1 MKIPTICRYCGGKI
15 IKSTTRALYPKGSE
29 PIYLCV
35 NCNAYVGCYPDGSP
49 MGKVANTV
57 LRLKR
62 QETHRI
68 FDRFW
73 REQGWTRSA
82 AYRWL
87 AQNLHLKEHETHIG
101 MMEMDECEQVIRLC
115 RKYGK
120 HKKEAAYAPI
130 AQAKA
135 WLSGRDTVEP
145 SDLTTL
151 CAYLW
156 TAPEERTIIQST
168 LERMC
173 NDPLK
178 DRLDT
183 ILAEAVEGYQE
194 FTDTADAPAARR
206 IGKLRD
212 EFMSLY
218 ITLSQMLSNAQSD
231 AEREKI
237 NACLEELERYSKE
250 AHASVQYS
258 YVPLRELYD
267 LKAS

>member
-101 MMEMDECEQVIRLC
+101 MSCVDE
-115 RKYGK
+115 KDAG
-120 HKKEAAYAPI
+120 
-130 AQAKA
+130 
-135 WLSGRDTVEP
+135 LSKP
-145 SDLTTL
+145 SVRRHTKSQPSASGCD
-151 CAYLW
+151 
-156 TAPEERTIIQST
+156 
-168 LERMC
+168 LERRSS
-173 NDPLK
+173 K
-178 DRLDT
+178 
-183 ILAEAVEGYQE
+183 
-194 FTDTADAPAARR
+194 
-206 IGKLRD
+206 
-212 EFMSLY
+212 MSAL
-218 ITLSQMLSNAQSD
+218 
-231 AEREKI
+231 
-237 NACLEELERYSKE
+237 
-250 AHASVQYS
+250 
-258 YVPLRELYD
+258 
-267 LKAS
+267 